1 MEIKILKGTLTSI
14 VEGKKDS
21 RIMTLETESG
31 EQKVSFFGKPP
42 EVLGGDAPRYGTEFS
57 MEVVEQ
63 PREDGGVWVNLY
75 KPKGGSYHISELGQ
89 KELPSYEAPTAQ
101 QPVKPLDST
110 PTEAAGKDQ
119 AADFVEYQ
127 RLMAKQCLWDASA
140 AIKDALGVEPTPE
153 AVVTLA
159 SILFEKRTKAAFYY
173 KGAAK

>member
-75 KPKGGSYHISELGQ
+75 KPKGGSYHIEEIGQ
-89 KELPSYEAPTAQ
+89 KELPSYEAPAAQ

-119 AADFVEYQ
+119 AAEFVQYQ
-127 RLMAKQCLWDASA
+127 QTMALQCVKDARQAIEGALGEKASA
-140 AIKDALGVEPTPE
+140 E

-159 SILFEKRTKAAFYY
+159 AAMFEKRSKPAYY
-173 KGAAK
+173 FKGAAK